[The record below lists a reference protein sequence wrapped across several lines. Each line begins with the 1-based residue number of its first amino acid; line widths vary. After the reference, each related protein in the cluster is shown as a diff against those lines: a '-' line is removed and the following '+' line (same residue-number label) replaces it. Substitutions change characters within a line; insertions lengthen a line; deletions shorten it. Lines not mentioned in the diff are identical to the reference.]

1 MNLFHGSCDL
11 RTEYR
16 VFGQLQVFPWR
27 FLTKP
32 PINGKDSIVIC
43 REFRSQW
50 WRCWNN
56 EPAFLSMTLIPSG
69 FVVDKWTLWFSTRV
83 DTAQR
88 PLVKSFIGW
97 KPPYRGYYWDL
108 PQAPEDSG
116 LPRTR
121 LVDPWDK
128 SGFQSI
134 RLVCL
139 RYLVKQVFGWM
150 VSLPWTQY
158 IM

>member
-1 MNLFHGSCDL
+1 MGVMNWEPNIGFS
-11 RTEYR
+11 
-16 VFGQLQVFPWR
+16 VFPWI
-27 FLTKP
+27 FLSKP
-32 PINGKDSIVIC
+32 PINGNDPIVIC

-56 EPAFLSMTLIPSG
+56 EAAFSLNDFDSKRFCCWQVNTMVFKI
-69 FVVDKWTLWFSTRV
+69 TRV
-83 DTAQR
+83 YTVQR

-97 KPPYRGYYWDL
+97 KPPYRGYSWGL
-108 PQAPEDSG
+108 PRGPEDSG

-121 LVDPWDK
+121 LGDPWDI